1 METIAN
7 NIEFDLYKTLYLIKT
22 NDDLFSVY
30 EMGISDSLDETLFY
44 IKNNSL
50 SEGVYGYLHEIFTSI
65 ILVEEKYLSIY
76 NSINHSYEAPKQIET
91 SKPFVLPRRYGR
103 NKILNDIK
111 SENRKSTQI
120 ERTMFAIN
128 EIRNIYCNL
137 ERKLIHDLFVERNEI
152 KEGYYLTDEE
162 YRDIIAT
169 QELLS
174 NKLKKI
180 LNRKKT

>member
-1 METIAN
+1 M
-7 NIEFDLYKTLYLIKT
+7 
-22 NDDLFSVY
+22 
-30 EMGISDSLDETLFY
+30 
-44 IKNNSL
+44 
-50 SEGVYGYLHEIFTSI
+50 
-65 ILVEEKYLSIY
+65 
-76 NSINHSYEAPKQIET
+76 
-91 SKPFVLPRRYGR
+91 RRYGKD
-103 NKILNDIK
+103 KILNDIK

-169 QELLS
+169 V
-174 NKLKKI
+174 
-180 LNRKKT
+180 

>member
-1 METIAN
+1 MEVIAN

-30 EMGISDSLDETLFY
+30 EMGISDSLDETLFF

-50 SEGVYGYLHEIFTSI
+50 SESVYGYLHEIFTSI
-65 ILVEEKYLSIY
+65 ILVEEKYLTIY
-76 NSINHSYEAPKQIET
+76 NSINHSYETPKQIVV
-91 SKPFVLPRRYGR
+91 SKSFILPRRYGK
-103 NKILNDIK
+103 NNIIKDIK

-128 EIRNIYCNL
+128 EIKNVYCNL

-152 KEGYYLTDEE
+152 KEEYYLTEEE

>member
-1 METIAN
+1 
-7 NIEFDLYKTLYLIKT
+7 
-22 NDDLFSVY
+22 
-30 EMGISDSLDETLFY
+30 
-44 IKNNSL
+44 
-50 SEGVYGYLHEIFTSI
+50 
-65 ILVEEKYLSIY
+65 
-76 NSINHSYEAPKQIET
+76 
-91 SKPFVLPRRYGR
+91 
-103 NKILNDIK
+103 
-111 SENRKSTQI
+111 
-120 ERTMFAIN
+120 
-128 EIRNIYCNL
+128 L